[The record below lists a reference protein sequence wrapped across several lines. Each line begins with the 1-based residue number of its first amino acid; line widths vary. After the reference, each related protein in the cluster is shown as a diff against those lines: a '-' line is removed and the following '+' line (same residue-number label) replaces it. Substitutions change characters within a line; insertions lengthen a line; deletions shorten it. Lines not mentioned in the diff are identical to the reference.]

1 MYSSTCLGNSGCN
14 RVHITQSNRSA
25 GKYSFQKQ
33 TYCICTMLC
42 SFTSVKTAKNNV
54 DAESVL
60 FLVIATSFQAKV
72 PSLMQSFLSNLASLP
87 VN

>member
-1 MYSSTCLGNSGCN
+1 
-14 RVHITQSNRSA
+14 
-25 GKYSFQKQ
+25 
-33 TYCICTMLC
+33 MLC